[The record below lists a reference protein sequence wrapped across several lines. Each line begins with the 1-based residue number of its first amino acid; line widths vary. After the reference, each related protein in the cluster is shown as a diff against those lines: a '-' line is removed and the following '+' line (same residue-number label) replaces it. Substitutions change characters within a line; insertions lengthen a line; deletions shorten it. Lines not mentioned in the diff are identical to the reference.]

1 MLSLLPGVVLG
12 LLSSLEMVLAGCRWY
27 NPIWLPSLDSSP
39 QVDITKDRLVTVVW
53 NREQFQDKF
62 ESDDKFEVGVE
73 NSEVE
78 AVMLCYSRGWVRDL

>member
-1 MLSLLPGVVLG
+1 MLSLLPGLVLG

-27 NPIWLPSLDSSP
+27 NPTWLPSLDSAP

-62 ESDDKFEVGVE
+62 DCADKFEVGVE
-73 NSEVE
+73 NSDVE
-78 AVMLCYSRGWVRDL
+78 GVRRLCSVKREAG